1 MLFATVF
8 TLYIIPVM
16 YLVLGKKTERIDAVE
31 IELEKQLKEASN
43 K

>member
-1 MLFATVF
+1 
-8 TLYIIPVM
+8 M